1 MKKIV
6 ALGLFFVAPFLSAS
20 TIVFSS
26 SQQPSVT
33 LKLEEIQSLPT
44 TSYTTTLPWIP
55 ASSEFLGVKLSTL
68 LTHVY
73 GKVPEQVDVSSLND
87 YHSTLSRQD
96 ILRYQ
101 PILAY
106 QQDQHY
112 IKVRNK
118 GGPFW
123 VIYSLSLYPELN
135 YNKYHAQMVWQV
147 NEMKAK

>member
-118 GGPFW
+118 GPFW

-135 YNKYHAQMVWQV
+135 HNKYHAQMVWQV

>member
-55 ASSEFLGVKLSTL
+55 ASSEFLGGQT
-68 LTHVY
+68 
-73 GKVPEQVDVSSLND
+73 
-87 YHSTLSRQD
+87 
-96 ILRYQ
+96 
-101 PILAY
+101 
-106 QQDQHY
+106 
-112 IKVRNK
+112 
-118 GGPFW
+118 
-123 VIYSLSLYPELN
+123 
-135 YNKYHAQMVWQV
+135 
-147 NEMKAK
+147 

>member
-6 ALGLFFVAPFLSAS
+6 ALGLFFVAPFLSAN

-26 SQQPSVT
+26 SQQPSVI
-33 LKLEEIQSLPT
+33 LELEEIQALPT
-44 TSYTTTLPWIP
+44 TSYTMTLPWLP

-73 GKVPEQVDVSSLND
+73 GNVPEQVDISSLND

-106 QQDQHY
+106 QQDQNY

-118 GGPFW
+118 GPFW
-123 VIYSLSLYPELN
+123 VIYPLNLYPELN

-147 NEMKAK
+147 NEIKEK